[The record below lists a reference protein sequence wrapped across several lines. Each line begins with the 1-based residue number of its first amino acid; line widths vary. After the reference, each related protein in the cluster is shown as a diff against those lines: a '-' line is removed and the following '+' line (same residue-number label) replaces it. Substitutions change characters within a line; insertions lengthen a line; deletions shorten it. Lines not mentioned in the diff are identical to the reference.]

1 MLTPSKNTAKPYLSF
16 ADGKSSKAQQN
27 SCPWAVQQNTA
38 KTQGREPSTPTGS
51 KTPAKLECDGTA
63 KPSKTPAGTPQQ
75 NPSQTAETLDS
86 IAWQRLS
93 KTQQNWR
100 QSSAKPAAKTGS
112 DRSHFST
119 NLVKNSGLK
128 SAEKGEEECQKGV
141 CA

>member
-63 KPSKTPAGTPQQ
+63 KPSKNALPAKPSKTPAGTPQQ

-86 IAWQRLS
+86 IA
-93 KTQQNWR
+93 
-100 QSSAKPAAKTGS
+100 
-112 DRSHFST
+112 
-119 NLVKNSGLK
+119 
-128 SAEKGEEECQKGV
+128 
-141 CA
+141 